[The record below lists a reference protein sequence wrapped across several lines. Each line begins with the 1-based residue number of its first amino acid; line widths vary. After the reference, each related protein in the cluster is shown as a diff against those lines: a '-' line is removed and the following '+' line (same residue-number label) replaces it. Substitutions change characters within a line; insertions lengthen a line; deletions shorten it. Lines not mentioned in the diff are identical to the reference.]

1 MSPFR
6 NFGFQNLSLWFLL
19 AAMAVISA
27 RAVEISRSDNINWAQ
42 VRMASGTSIPPSR
55 AGYYVFQGVGSFGSG
70 QINFDFPDHSKPSLP
85 LASLDGSFNFA
96 VNLTPPETVTT
107 FAFGYGPEGNING
120 GFAIEFTA
128 YGSTTPPIR
137 GDVRV
142 LWNGTTIAT
151 KTDVALATRAS
162 FGVPSAGNPATDFGT
177 LVVSYQNGTLIARL
191 TTPLSTNNL
200 DLYQGAVPGWNPQ
213 SSWRYYMFGRASYTG
228 SDALPIIVVQADS
241 VELQGKT
248 APFVAT
254 PPANRTSWQDF
265 PDTFNITVD
274 SLDGVA
280 LGNVVVTVQS
290 SNQALFADSQQSV
303 TNISPA
309 GRQITLHPVRGATGS
324 ANITLRLDPGGG
336 LPVGTYTFQ
345 QTVTPNIPP
354 TISPIADQSLPQGY
368 TRTLPFTASS
378 PRWPASQL
386 TFEVSAPES
395 LLANYSAFVPF
406 SSGTGHK
413 LTLTAGPEAS
423 GTGKVVVKVTD
434 GSGDSAT
441 SSFNLTALPRFQPP
455 SVLGSG
461 TALALNDAGGPR
473 QYAIDTNAFDV
484 GTGSTMTIE
493 SWVYATALPDSNLN
507 VVATVGTPGET
518 HGLILAVQKDGSPSV
533 ANWFNDLYPTN
544 ATLKI
549 STNRWHHLA
558 VAVNGQAVTLYVDGQ
573 VSVNGLLREAINIQS
588 GQVIV
593 GREPLEDAG
602 LDRPWFGYL
611 DNVRVWSTVRSAA
624 EIQGNML
631 KTVAPD
637 APGLLRDFRCDESF
651 VHFDGGN
658 TNLVPSGLSLGGVL
672 RDSSA
677 KQKHLGLVESPVYVP
692 GVSFGATVNVP
703 EDNPATFGLGA
714 AVVGTNVWG
723 TAGVAR
729 EIYFGPIT
737 SSLADGL
744 VKSPGWPA
752 QPDVVLASGIGLELS
767 PDGRA
772 GYGERW
778 RGYLLAPETGTYTF
792 AIASAN
798 EGQLWLSTDEAAGN
812 LRQVASSP
820 ATGVSFRRF
829 DFNPAQQTATVALNA
844 GRRYYFEVR
853 HQADNGANGSA
864 HLSVR
869 WTLPS
874 GLVETPIPAY
884 RVQPLGPPP
893 ANAPT
898 LSYAVEVPPDGGT
911 LTIANGSATY
921 QPTPNFFGTD
931 SFVYRA
937 ISGTYASA
945 PVLVN
950 LNVVN
955 RDDAPVA
962 GSGHALHLGGKP
974 SGVATT
980 ESFDLNGG
988 SFTLEL
994 WARRADTNGPAAN
1007 DGQTLVHLG
1016 PEVLNSTP
1024 GAVLGWVPGGQ
1035 VVFETRLGS
1044 QAATVPSSTA
1054 TLDTNWHH
1062 WAAVFDAAT
1071 GRRELFRDAI
1081 SQGSVISTNPGPDSV
1096 QMFIGSVY
1104 GFAGWFRGDVDE
1116 VRLWNVARSIEQIT
1130 GATNIVQVGDEDGL
1144 VAYYRFDEGNGLTAQ
1159 DSSMPKPGGVRLN
1172 AAITDPVTW
1181 ISGVT
1186 TFDLVEVPRNSPG
1199 QFIFLPGSDL
1209 DGDALT
1215 YQINSATPANGRL
1228 QPDPARPGVYTYI
1241 PNLNFKG
1248 NDLLRYQVTAGGR
1261 TSEVAT
1267 ITLYVADTPLPPVIA
1282 QLRDVEFEEE
1292 DPPVLLPLVVSDV
1305 DDSAGARLKLTATSS
1320 NPALLPLDGIQFG
1333 GSGNER
1339 TVTLD
1344 PAAGEVG
1351 TSTVEITVSN
1361 DGSLTASTKFQVR
1374 VSPRLAYVVV
1384 NAGDASGR
1392 AASVATALNQTGQL
1406 AGWAAGTATIT
1417 NSQPFFYTGYGD
1429 NAQGFLVENLGGT
1442 TGGAL
1447 AVNESGLIVGAV
1459 TDAQGASRAFV
1470 VDPQVDTQP
1479 TDLGWLPGGNS
1490 SVATAVNTAGLIAG
1504 YAETGGGTNL
1514 AFTAGP
1520 GSTPMTALAL
1530 TNGYTSM
1537 WATAINEAGEIVGYA
1552 RTASGNTNAFLY
1564 ALGQVQDLGRPPGA
1578 DHFIAR
1584 AVNQSGQVFGHA
1596 IFSAD
1601 GSTRPV
1607 RWDHN
1612 GWTNW
1617 NDTLGGGRTE
1627 VSGANRYGQFVGRAL
1642 DTNGVWRAFLH
1653 TAGRAYD
1660 LNTLLPSGSGWILDA
1675 AAAINNRGQIAVT
1688 GRLTNGPPQALVLFP
1703 ATEIGRRVFRPEGT
1717 LALIPSITS
1726 IPGGDDASSAFFWSQ
1741 VDKKLFAISPVVAEI
1756 KWRTGTYVVTT
1767 NLTEFGTNFIRQ
1779 RVTNEVT
1786 VSTLAF
1792 NVWPTDPDIHVV
1804 GTPVQVQ
1811 PNQPGFVHGFLEVS
1825 YTEADEAKVDPATK
1839 LFTSPSTGHSVLH
1852 YLRTGGR
1859 AINGQ
1864 LQPHEFRVTRSVL
1877 WNDPAHV
1884 TTNVAWTIGSPITNA
1899 LHGDYPGLNGFVLL
1913 TNAPYDP
1920 TAHLR
1925 AQRSGPIL
1933 PVNTHTEGGNL
1944 VVVWYRQNRLGV
1956 AWSDLP
1962 YQYALAWPTDA
1973 ETLVI
1978 ANPAGSGPLSPSLY
1992 SQPRIYQQPV
2002 RQQPGFNPNEEHA
2015 FLNSGILYALRNDL
2029 NARSNPKAS
2038 DPYVLIRYL
2047 DPDSQEP
2054 RLKVYAVVAEQP
2066 PYFFRYDGVA
2076 GSAIQPPPAIASLP
2090 LQASNRADGPVFRDY
2105 RNQFYAKAAGLD
2117 GGEADVV
2124 MQFFYPLQPD
2134 FFFDFDGKPGPDA
2147 PLGSPIPWL
2156 DGLPNGITGQPVN
2169 VTYVIEW
2176 PAQVPTLR
2184 LGQTVTTGSGGLP
2197 DVSDM
2202 AAARVVF
2209 DSFNP
2214 AETNV
2219 LNSAARLF
2227 DPLSPRTVDLPD
2239 GFEFPDAVT
2248 RSVDPSTGL
2257 EQFPDL
2263 PYMLRVRL
2271 FHDPANHR
2279 LGFRGFVNTPADGG
2293 AAITLVNVMSARERQ
2308 TITDLA
2314 GASAGAW
2321 ADLIKAL
2328 YQRTRNPNDVDPG
2341 GTQGADSPL
2350 LIGLTTQIVTNGTLV
2365 TTNVV
2370 RENLLGP
2377 RALSAGQP
2385 LPPLQPQV
2393 VNAVHFD
2400 GTNGAMSVGPVFGN
2414 IRDNFTIEL
2423 WARPE
2428 GGIPPFGE
2436 RIDANDAHTGQR
2448 FAVFPMHGGRAYGGD
2463 AIGCGVSVATNGVVV
2478 AVQANY
2484 LFAPHLVYYTNLVG
2498 WHHVAVVYQ
2507 ERQPLL
2513 YLDGTLVHVGLT
2525 SPGEIHPSAD
2535 VSLSSYSDY
2544 GPAAG
2549 PYVGSLTDLRV
2560 WNYPRTAAEI
2570 ASNFDQ
2576 RLTGAEA
2583 GLAGLWRF
2591 EENGGTTVED
2601 ATSANHHGTLVDG
2614 FAWTSDAPIRSPAP
2628 RYVVLAENDDPSLGG
2643 LPVGL
2648 HVIRVDDTPDRGA
2661 LALIQPDNVLDE
2673 RVTLRHTADFSGQ
2686 PESFVFQWF
2695 YQFDA
2700 AGFRSTDVPGV
2711 GSDGSITNQGA
2722 WVEFF
2727 PAGVDGRGANDL
2739 TLGGTGESGLLTL
2752 SDTWWVMRY
2761 GMTTADGRILWSGWA
2776 GDPSGTD
2783 AAPRAMLVPGWIKRV
2798 LGGIN
2803 LFAQRSSDFQDNQ
2816 VNVLAN
2822 AVAAAGPRYER
2833 DVALNPSA
2841 LDNFGLIETYGTVL
2855 RRGRSLSI
2863 DGTPVV
2869 DFQPADDA
2877 LLLAAGNL
2885 SQLYLLHANEAFA
2898 DASDP
2903 TIGLTTDSTS
2913 LGSAASAVFAFQ
2925 NQVDSL
2931 LEEELIML
2939 RGRDD
2944 RNAGVNAAPIYNRL
2958 FWNFTGGDGEAAYVA
2973 KYGIPDQNTDGFI
2986 TALDAKL
2993 LFPQGHGDAWG
3004 HYLTALT
3011 TYYDLLRHP
3020 EFTWVPRAQSTLVA
3034 GVPIEVNYQDE
3045 RRFAQIAAA
3054 KARTGAEVVDRT
3066 YRLDYSSDPV
3076 AQFRGD
3082 ADPDPQRAW
3091 GPTEWARRATLG
3103 AYFDWVVGNA
3113 ILLPIDPDP
3122 THTGIERVDRT
3133 TVLDLAQVVT
3143 ETDSLLALL
3152 DLSDAGLNPQGLARG
3167 VVPFDIDPD
3176 QLSTGFS
3183 RVTHF
3188 EQVYERALQ
3197 ALRNAE
3203 TTFNR
3208 ATLLTSEL
3216 RKQQNSVSDYSVAV
3230 SDQERAFKND
3240 LIGIFGYPH
3249 AGNLGAGKAYPAD
3262 YDGPDLTFW
3271 KYVDTLDVTPANN
3284 PRESEFTDLSTT
3296 FTKLTTDWGTVFSD
3310 RTTDLLNPAT
3320 NHLIEV
3326 EYPISTAE
3334 YALQA
3339 PPDWG
3344 RRRAEGRLQANVR
3357 SLVLAQAGLR
3367 EAIRTY
3373 SDLLAELEEQAAVL
3387 DLRYGLQKTN
3397 INIRNTRLAT
3407 ISSFNSLILAAK
3419 TTKVIAGGL
3428 KSDVDE
3434 FVANVFEGT
3443 PGVEGLSFD
3452 GFAALRALVGISGQF
3467 FASIPEEVAEGAEIA
3482 EAAFE
3487 FSNQETELALEVQAD
3502 NAEENFELTERVKE
3516 LEVLVRQE
3524 PALRLNLF
3532 NARQAILQAARDL
3545 ESTQAE
3551 GQRLLVNRTVFRQ
3564 ATAGNV
3570 QALRYRDLGL
3580 RIFRNDALQKYDAQF
3595 ELTARYVQL
3604 AAAAYDY
3611 ELNLGDNAGA
3621 GTQFSDQIVRERNLG
3636 ELVNDDPVVGRVGL
3650 ASILGR
3656 LRQNFDV
3663 QKGQLGL
3670 SNPRNEQ
3677 ARFSLRA
3684 EAFRIL
3690 PAGTNTD
3697 ANVSWRTLLQQAV
3710 VTNLW
3715 DVPEFR
3721 RYCRPFASESAGPQP
3736 GLVLRFGTTITAG
3749 QNFFGQPLG
3758 PLDSSYDPSEFS
3770 TRIRSLAVW
3779 LTDYD
3784 TAGLAAR
3791 PRVYLVPVGADQLR
3805 APDDS
3810 LDVRSWQVVEQRIP
3824 VPFPLAA
3831 NALSS
3836 ATWNPQVD
3844 SLDGSFTDLRR
3855 HSAFR
3860 AYLDG
3865 TFDLNQFDESSRL
3878 VGRSVWNTQWVL
3890 IIPGAYLLGGDDTNK
3905 GLDLFIQSVSDIKL
3919 YFQTYS
3925 ASGN

>member
-1 MSPFR
+1 MNPFR
-6 NFGFQNLSLWFLL
+6 ACGFQYLSLWFLL
-19 AAMAVISA
+19 AATAALSVRAVEFSRSDQMASA
-27 RAVEISRSDNINWAQ
+27 RANLTGFSSLTQ
-42 VRMASGTSIPPSR
+42 S
-55 AGYYVFQGVGSFGSG
+55 GYYVCQGVADGRPG
-70 QINFDFPDHSKPSLP
+70 QISFEFPDLRPPLP
-85 LASLDGSFNFA
+85 LATLYGFFNFA
-96 VNLTPPETVTT
+96 LNAIPPNTT
-107 FAFGYGPEGNING
+107 STFIFGYGPKDANV
-120 GFAIEFTA
+120 GFAVYLTA
-128 YGSTTPPIR
+128 YGSTNANMR
-137 GDVRV
+137 GDVKV
-142 LWNGTTIAT
+142 LWNGVTINSQT
-151 KTDVALATRAS
+151 NLVFATRDNF
-162 FGVPSAGNPATDFGT
+162 FGRTPNPFSDYGLLLVYYENGFLNVGLNTPYTSNYLTLFHGSAPD
-177 LVVSYQNGTLIARL
+177 
-191 TTPLSTNNL
+191 
-200 DLYQGAVPGWNPQ
+200 WNPQ
-213 SSWRYYMFGRASYTG
+213 SDWRYYMIGYGMISG
-228 SDALPIIVVQADS
+228 STTHPPIAIQVDTL
-241 VELQGKT
+241 ELQGKT
-248 APFVAT
+248 PPFIIV
-254 PPANRTSWQDF
+254 PPTNRSSWQDF
-265 PDTFNITVD
+265 PDSFDITLD

-280 LGNVVVTVQS
+280 LGNVVVTVKS
-290 SNQALFADSQQSV
+290 SNQALFVDSQQTV
-303 TNISPA
+303 TNLSA
-309 GRQITLHPVRGATGS
+309 ANRQITLHPVRGATGN
-324 ANITLRLDPGGG
+324 ATITLQLDPGGG

-354 TISPIADQSLPQGY
+354 SISSIGDQSLPQGA

-406 SSGTGHK
+406 STGTDHN
-413 LTLTAGPEAS
+413 LTLTAAPEAS
-423 GTGKVVVKVTD
+423 GTGKVMVKVTD

-441 SSFNLTALPRFQPP
+441 NHFNLTALQRLQPP

-461 TALALNDAGGPR
+461 SAVAFNDAGGPR
-473 QYAIDTNAFDV
+473 QYAIDTSASDV

-493 SWVYATALPDSNLN
+493 AWVYATALPDPNLN
-507 VVATVGTPGET
+507 VVATAGIPGQT

-533 ANWFNDLYPTN
+533 ANWSNDLYPTN
-544 ATLKI
+544 ATVKI

-558 VAVNGQAVTLYVDGQ
+558 GVVSGRAVTLYVDGQ
-573 VSVNGLLREAINIQS
+573 LSANGVLNQAINIQP

-593 GREPLEDAG
+593 GREPLEDVG
-602 LDRPWFGYL
+602 WDRPWFGYL
-611 DNVRVWSTVRSAA
+611 DNVRIWSTARSAA
-624 EIQGNML
+624 EIQANML

-637 APGLLRDFRCDESF
+637 APGLLRDFRCGEGF
-651 VHFDGGN
+651 VHFDAGN
-658 TNLVPSGLSLGGVL
+658 TNLAPAGVSLGGVL
-672 RDSSA
+672 RDSSVR
-677 KQKHLGLVESPVYVP
+677 QKHAKLVESPVYVP

-703 EDNPATFGLGA
+703 EDDPATFGLGA
-714 AVVGTNVWG
+714 AVLGANVWG

-729 EIYFGPIT
+729 EIFFGPI
-737 SSLADGL
+737 SSALADGL
-744 VKSPGWPA
+744 GTSPGWPA

-798 EGQLWLSTDEAAGN
+798 EGQLWLSTDTTTAN
-812 LRQVASSP
+812 LRLIASSP
-820 ATGVSFRRF
+820 ASGVSFRRF
-829 DFNPAQQTATVALNA
+829 DFNPAQQTATIPLTA
-844 GRRYYFEVR
+844 GQRYYFEVR

-874 GLVETPIPAY
+874 GLVETPIPAH
-884 RVQPLGPPP
+884 RIQPIGPPP
-893 ANAPT
+893 ADAPT
-898 LSYAVEVPPDGGT
+898 LSYVVDVQPDGGT

-931 SFVYRA
+931 TFVYRA
-937 ISGTYASA
+937 ISGAYTSA
-945 PVLVN
+945 PTLVN

-962 GSGHALHLGGKP
+962 GSGNALHLGGKP
-974 SGVATT
+974 ASVATT
-980 ESFDLNGG
+980 EAFDLNGG

-994 WARRADTNGPAAN
+994 WARRADTTPPAAN

-1016 PEVLNSTP
+1016 PEVINSSP
-1024 GAVLGWVPGGQ
+1024 GAMLGWIPGGQ
-1035 VVFETRLGS
+1035 VIFETRLGN

-1054 TLDTNWHH
+1054 TLDTQWHH
-1062 WAAVFDAAT
+1062 WAAVFDANT

-1081 SQGSVISTNPGPDSV
+1081 SQGVVISTNPGPDSI
-1096 QMFIGSVY
+1096 QIFIGSVY

-1116 VRLWNVARSIEQIT
+1116 VRLWNVARTAQQIA
-1130 GATNIVQVGDEDGL
+1130 GATNVVQVGDEDGL
-1144 VAYYRFDEGNGLTAQ
+1144 IAYYRFDEGNGLTAL
-1159 DSSMPKPGGVRLN
+1159 DSSQPKPGGVRLN
-1172 AAITDPVTW
+1172 ATISDPVTW

-1186 TFDLVEVPRNSPG
+1186 TFDIVEVPRNSPG
-1199 QFIFLPGSDL
+1199 QQIFLPGSDL

-1215 YQINSATPANGRL
+1215 YQIISTTPANGRL

-1248 NDLLRYQVTAGGR
+1248 TDQLRYQVTAGGR
-1261 TSEVAT
+1261 ISDVAT
-1267 ITLYVADTPLPPVIA
+1267 LTLNVANTPLPPVIA

-1292 DPPVLLPLVVSDV
+1292 DLPLVLPLTVGDV
-1305 DDSAGARLKLTATSS
+1305 DDVAGTRLKLTASSS
-1320 NPALLPLDGIQFG
+1320 NPALLPLTAIQFG
-1333 GSGNER
+1333 GTGNER

-1361 DGSLTASTKFQVR
+1361 DGSLTASTKFLVR
-1374 VSPRLAYVVV
+1374 VNPRLAYVVV

-1392 AASVATALNQTGQL
+1392 PASVATALNLSGQL

-1417 NSQPFFYTGYGD
+1417 NSQPFLYTGYGD

-1447 AVNESGLIVGAV
+1447 AINESGLIVGAV
-1459 TDAQGASRAFV
+1459 TDAQGASRAFI
-1470 VDPQVDTQP
+1470 VDPREDTEP

-1490 SVATAVNTAGLIAG
+1490 STATAVNSAGLIAG

-1520 GSTPMTALAL
+1520 GSTPMTALVL
-1530 TNGYTSM
+1530 TNGFTSM
-1537 WATAINEAGEIVGYA
+1537 WATAMNEAGEIAGYA
-1552 RTASGNTNAFLY
+1552 RTATGNTNAFLY

-1578 DHFIAR
+1578 DHVVAK

-1607 RWDHN
+1607 RWDRN

-1617 NDTLGGGRTE
+1617 SDTLGSGRTE

-1642 DTNGVWRAFLH
+1642 DTNGVWRALLH
-1653 TAGRAYD
+1653 TGGRAYD
-1660 LNTLLPSGSGWILDA
+1660 LNALLPPGSGWILDA
-1675 AAAINNRGQIAVT
+1675 AAAINDRGQIAVT

-1717 LALIPSITS
+1717 LAALPSITS

-1756 KWRTGTYVVTT
+1756 KWRTGTYVVIT
-1767 NLTEFGTNFIRQ
+1767 NLTEFGDNFIRQ
-1779 RVTNEVT
+1779 RFTNEVT

-1811 PNQPGFVHGFLEVS
+1811 PNQPGFVHGFLEIS

-1877 WNDPAHV
+1877 WNDPQHV
-1884 TTNVAWTIGSPITNA
+1884 TTNVAWTVGSPITNA

-1925 AQRSGPIL
+1925 AERSGPIL
-1933 PVNTHTEGGNL
+1933 PVNTHTEGGDL

-1962 YQYALAWPTDA
+1962 YQYALTWPTNA

-1978 ANPAGSGPLSPSLY
+1978 ANPAGSGPLSSSLY
-1992 SQPRIYQQPV
+1992 PQPRIYQQPV
-2002 RQQPGFNPNEEHA
+2002 RQLPGFNPNEEHA
-2015 FLNSGILYALRNDL
+2015 FLNLGTLYALRNDL
-2029 NARSNPKAS
+2029 NTRPNPKAS

-2054 RLKVYAVVAEQP
+2054 RLKIYIVVAEQA

-2076 GSAIQPPPAIASLP
+2076 GTSIQPPPAIAALP
-2090 LQASNRADGPVFRDY
+2090 LQASNRAVAGPVFRDY
-2105 RNQFYAKAAGLD
+2105 RNQFYARAAGLD

-2124 MQFFYPLQPD
+2124 MQYFYPLQPD
-2134 FFFDFDGKPGPDA
+2134 FFYDFDGRPGPDV
-2147 PLGSPIPWL
+2147 PLGGPVPWL
-2156 DGLPNGITGQPVN
+2156 DGLPNGITGQPVD

-2197 DVSDM
+2197 DVFDM

-2209 DSFNP
+2209 DSFDP
-2214 AETNV
+2214 AGTNV

-2239 GFEFPDAVT
+2239 GFEFPNDVK
-2248 RSVDPSTGL
+2248 RSVDPNTGL

-2271 FHDPANHR
+2271 FHDPSNHR
-2279 LGFRGFVNTPADGG
+2279 LGFRGFVYTPTDGG
-2293 AAITLVNVMSARERQ
+2293 TAITLVNVMNARERQ
-2308 TITDLA
+2308 TIADLA

-2321 ADLIKAL
+2321 VDVVKAL
-2328 YQRTRNPNDVDPG
+2328 YERTRNPNDVDPS
-2341 GTQGADSPL
+2341 GTQGVDNPL
-2350 LIGLTTQIVTNGTLV
+2350 LIGLTTQVITNGTLV

-2385 LPPLQPQV
+2385 LPPLKPQV

-2436 RIDANDAHTGQR
+2436 RIDANDAHAGQR
-2448 FAVFPMHGGRAYGGD
+2448 FAVFPMHGGRAYGGG

-2478 AVQANY
+2478 AVQASY
-2484 LFAPHLVYYTNLVG
+2484 LFAPHLVYMTNLVG
-2498 WHHVAVVYQ
+2498 WHHVAVVYR

-2525 SPGEIHPSAD
+2525 CPGEIHPSAD
-2535 VSLSSYSDY
+2535 VALSSYSDY
-2544 GPAAG
+2544 GPNAG

-2560 WNYPRTAAEI
+2560 WNYSRTAAEI
-2570 ASNFDQ
+2570 AANFDQ

-2591 EENGGTTVED
+2591 EENGGTTVDD
-2601 ATSANHHGTLVDG
+2601 ATPGNHQGTLTDG
-2614 FAWTSDAPIRSPAP
+2614 FAWTSDAPARSPAP
-2628 RYVVLAENDDPSLGG
+2628 RYVVLAENDDSSLGG

-2695 YQFDA
+2695 YQYDA
-2700 AGFRSTDVPGV
+2700 AGFHPTDLPAVDAG
-2711 GSDGSITNQGA
+2711 GSITNRGA
-2722 WVEFF
+2722 WVEYF
-2727 PAGVDGRGANDL
+2727 PAGADGRGANDL
-2739 TLGGTGESGLLTL
+2739 TLGGTGESGMLTL
-2752 SDTWWVMRY
+2752 ADTWWVMRY
-2761 GMTTADGRILWSGWA
+2761 GMSTADGNIIWSGWA

-2803 LFAQRSSDFQDNQ
+2803 LFAQRSSDFLDNQ

-2833 DVALNPSA
+2833 DVALNPGA

-2863 DGTPVV
+2863 DGTPAE

-2885 SQLYLLHANEAFA
+2885 AELYLLHANEAFA

-2913 LGSAASAVFAFQ
+2913 LGSAASSVFAFQ

-2944 RNAGVNAAPIYNRL
+2944 RNAGVNAAPVYNRL

-2986 TALDAKL
+2986 TALDARL

-3011 TYYDLLRHP
+3011 TYYDLMRHP

-3054 KARTGAEVVDRT
+3054 KARTGTEIVDRT
-3066 YRLDYSSDPV
+3066 YRFDYSSDPV
-3076 AQFRGD
+3076 TQFRGD

-3103 AYFDWVVGNA
+3103 AYCDWVVGNA
-3113 ILLPIDPDP
+3113 LLLPVDPDP

-3133 TVLDLAQVVT
+3133 TVLDLVQIVT
-3143 ETDSLLALL
+3143 ETDNLLSLL

-3183 RVTHF
+3183 RATHF
-3188 EQVYERALQ
+3188 EQVYVRALQ

-3230 SDQERAFKND
+3230 ADQERAFKND
-3240 LIGIFGYPH
+3240 LISIFGYPH
-3249 AGNLGAGKAYPAD
+3249 AGNMGAGKAFPAG
-3262 YDGPDLTFW
+3262 YDGPDLTYW
-3271 KYVDTLDVTPANN
+3271 MYVDTLDITASNN
-3284 PRESEFTDLSTT
+3284 PRETDFTDLSTT
-3296 FTKLTTDWGTVFSD
+3296 FTKLAADWGAQFSSP
-3310 RTTDLLNPAT
+3310 TMDLLNPAT
-3320 NHLIEV
+3320 NRLIKV
-3326 EYPISTAE
+3326 EYPIAAADYGFQTPS
-3334 YALQA
+3334 
-3339 PPDWG
+3339 DWG
-3344 RRRAEGRLQANVR
+3344 QRRAEGRLQANLR
-3357 SLVLAQAGLR
+3357 SLVLAQSSLR
-3367 EAIRTY
+3367 EAVQLY
-3373 SDLLAELEEQAAVL
+3373 GDLTAQLEEQAAVL
-3387 DLRYGLQKTN
+3387 DLRYGLRRDQIQLVRDKV
-3397 INIRNTRLAT
+3397 
-3407 ISSFNSLILAAK
+3407 ISHTTFNGLILAAK
-3419 TTKVIAGGL
+3419 ATRLVSEGIKDTITDAIGAVIEAIP
-3428 KSDVDE
+3428 D
-3434 FVANVFEGT
+3434 
-3443 PGVEGLSFD
+3443 VEGLSD
-3452 GFAALRALVGISGQF
+3452 DALAPIAAAAYLTGNFSKSVPQEVA
-3467 FASIPEEVAEGAEIA
+3467 EVAEGV
-3482 EAAFE
+3482 EA
-3487 FSNQETELALEVQAD
+3487 ALEVAKEEAD
-3502 NAEENFELTERVKE
+3502 LGIELVAETNNQDFELTERLKE

-3545 ESTQAE
+3545 EGTRAE
-3551 GQRLLVNRTVFRQ
+3551 GQRLLVERTVFRQ

-3621 GTQFSDQIVRERNLG
+3621 GSQFSDEIVRERNLG

-3677 ARFSLRA
+3677 ARFSLRT

-3690 PAGTNTD
+3690 PNGTNTD
-3697 ANVSWRTLLQQAV
+3697 ANVTWRTRLQQAT

-3715 DVPEFR
+3715 EVPEFR
-3721 RYCRPFASESAGPQP
+3721 RYCRPFTPESAGPQP
-3736 GLVLRFGTTITAG
+3736 GIVLRFGTTITAG
-3749 QNFFGQPLG
+3749 QNFFGQELG

-3779 LTDYD
+3779 FTDYD

-3810 LDVRSWQVVEQRIP
+3810 FDVRSWQVVEQRIP

-3831 NALSS
+3831 NSLSS
-3836 ATWNPQVD
+3836 ASWNPQVD

-3860 AYLDG
+3860 AYLDAA
-3865 TFDLNQFDESSRL
+3865 FDLNQFDESSRL
-3878 VGRSVWNTQWVL
+3878 VGRSVWNSQWVL
-3890 IIPGAYLLGGDDTNK
+3890 IIPGAYLLGGDDLNK
-3905 GLDLFIQSVSDIKL
+3905 GLDRFIQSVTDIKL